1 MTGTDNVVP
10 DVMVGS
16 MHRLKSGRK
25 FIYYTKIDEV
35 RESFSTHDVVV
46 SRSFFKALEKYP
58 PKDTHFRYISIIEDQ
73 QAVAFLYFQIKKI
86 NLLDSLSGSF
96 NDTGKASSWNK
107 FNNSV
112 KRMITGKV
120 NFYTLVCGN
129 MMQTGRCGMVNAQ
142 DFSRSIALEEIDE
155 VVETLMPTFKKEGI
169 PPVGILMKDFT
180 EEQRY
185 DEDRAWKL
193 GYKQFKVQ
201 PSMHLKLREEWSSFE
216 DYLLD
221 LKSKYKVRTRRAI
234 KKCADIEKRKLSL
247 EEIELYKD
255 EMHDMYKSIALQASF
270 NLFILPEDYWK
281 GLFQNMKDNFQM
293 IGYFLDGKMV
303 AFYTIIDNYETLD
316 AHFLG
321 YNKEINKSHHLY
333 HNILLDLL
341 QEAIRL
347 KKKDLH
353 LSRTAMAIKSSIGAK
368 PEDLYLYL
376 KLFHPI
382 AKKMMP
388 KILTYLTPVEQWEE
402 RNPFKG

>member
-1 MTGTDNVVP
+1 MTGTEEVVP
-10 DVMVGS
+10 SSLGDL
-16 MHRLKSGRK
+16 HILKSGRRFK
-25 FIYYTKIDEV
+25 YYQKIDDV
-35 RESFSTHDVVV
+35 QESFSTHDIVV
-46 SRSFFKALEKYP
+46 SRSFFKALEQFP
-58 PKDTHFRYISIIEDQ
+58 PKDTHFRYISIIENDA
-73 QAVAFLYFQIKKI
+73 AVAFLYFQIKKI

-96 NDTGKASSWNK
+96 NDNSKGSAQSS
-107 FNNSV
+107 FNTRL
-112 KRMITGKV
+112 KRFITGRI

-142 DFSRSIALEEIDE
+142 EFSRSIALKEIDE
-155 VVETLMPTFKKEGI
+155 VVEILKPSFKQEGI
-169 PPVGILMKDFT
+169 PPVGILLKDFT

-185 DEDRAWKL
+185 DEDEAWKM

-201 PSMHLKLREEWSSFE
+201 PSMHLKLNQNWNSFE

-234 KKCADIEKRKLSL
+234 KKCLEIEKRKLSL
-247 EEIELYKD
+247 EDIETYKD
-255 EMHDMYKSIALQASF
+255 EMHEMYKNIALQASF

-281 GLFQNMKDNFQM
+281 GLFQNLGSNFQL
-293 IGYFLDGKMV
+293 IGYFLKGKMV

-321 YNKEINKSHHLY
+321 YNKKVNKSHHLY

-341 QEAIRL
+341 RESIAQ
-347 KKKDLH
+347 KKEDLH

-368 PEDLYLYL
+368 PEELYLYL

-382 AKKMMP
+382 AKKFMP
-388 KILTYLTPVEQWEE
+388 KILTYLTPVELWEE
-402 RNPFKG
+402 RNPFKK